1 MTYKLSDIIDYFFKD
16 IFNGI
21 GYKDDLSDELTD
33 VLDELLFDRFDSDE
47 IILKLPDIEHNGVL
61 YPAKIFR
68 FKKECEEDESL
79 DYHCEGVYQY
89 TDEMKLVDLDTNEKY
104 DVYISYCNDNITSI
118 DVDYKG

>member
-1 MTYKLSDIIDYFFKD
+1 YFFKD

-21 GYKDDLSDELTD
+21 GYKDDLSDELTEE
-33 VLDELLFDRFDSDE
+33 LDEVLFDKFDSDE
-47 IILKLPDIEHNGVL
+47 IILNLPDIEHNGVL

-104 DVYISYCNDNITSI
+104 NVYISYCNDNITSVE
-118 DVDYKG
+118 VDYKG

>member
-33 VLDELLFDRFDSDE
+33 VLDELLFDKFDSDE
-47 IILKLPDIEHNGVL
+47 IILNIPDIEHNGVL

-68 FKKECEEDESL
+68 FKKEYEEDESL

-89 TDEMKLVDLDTNEKY
+89 SEEMKLVDLDTNEKY
-104 DVYISYCNDNITSI
+104 DVYISYCNDNITSV

>member
-21 GYKDDLSDELTD
+21 GYKDDLSDKLTD